1 MYIFNICIY
10 INNNINKCLERKLN
24 NLIYQD
30 LHCLLNTAFFKIVNI
45 LKESCQNTQ
54 VTEILIKKIQQLR
67 VTGESPRGRSPKRI
81 KETIPDDVNSTKPY
95 QTYQTSSYQSR
106 GTSLSKVITKSNPK
120 LNGK

>member
-95 QTYQTSSYQSR
+95 QTYQTSSY
-106 GTSLSKVITKSNPK
+106 
-120 LNGK
+120 

>member
-1 MYIFNICIY
+1 MYIY
-10 INNNINKCLERKLN
+10 INNNINKCLEKKLN

-30 LHCLLNTAFFKIVNI
+30 LHCLLNTAFFKIVNV

-67 VTGESPRGRSPKRI
+67 VTGESPRGTRKRI
-81 KETIPDDVNSTKPY
+81 KETIPDVVNSTKLY
-95 QTYQTSSYQSR
+95 QTYQTSSCQSR
-106 GTSLSKVITKSNPK
+106 GTSLSKVITKPNPK